1 MISCRVSGFLILCLF
16 AELVCGSAFA
26 DQAFALTQA
35 PEDGFLQAPADQIS
49 ADRIAA
55 VREAPGER
63 IKRRI
68 QRRRE
73 RQSQKQEA
81 GHWPDYDACQDM
93 EEQPFFL
100 DNTEEK
106 TEGRFCFFCDR
117 RAGAQTERATE
128 ESLKPAAA
136 AVSKKSFQER
146 LRSRIKGLTEA
157 RIYEIRLM
165 RHCVQGAAAAGG
177 PPFNQVDP
185 QLIEAVCRQK
195 KEAVQNAAGK
205 RSLMRERLALSSP
218 RLRHPD
224 FLNHPG
230 AYWQSLSPSHPLPDL
245 PAAGKLNPQEQ
256 KKVFDAIVKTLAET
270 PLEGLDS
277 AALKERLE
285 NNRPLFRPVKG
296 DKRFLGPKDKQ
307 KLMEALRALSKEN
320 RTLYYELL
328 TENPLSA
335 YLSSDQPSQDEQDQA
350 LEKMENNLSS
360 HLKTV
365 ASADTEA
372 LLSAY
377 RPLAEELLAEAPEYC
392 RTAERARLK
401 AEKDQASADN
411 LFLGA
416 SLAGLA
422 PCFAGGF
429 VAVGVC
435 IAVEGGLVLYEM
447 RKSGGALRESFA
459 RALTGR
465 NLEAVS
471 HLEEKQKDH
480 HFNTMLFPLLLLEA
494 GAVVRAG
501 KQIRKSAARRGA
513 SSDAKD

>member
-165 RHCVQGAAAAGG
+165 RHCVQGRRRG
-177 PPFNQVDP
+177 
-185 QLIEAVCRQK
+185 R
-195 KEAVQNAAGK
+195 
-205 RSLMRERLALSSP
+205 R
-218 RLRHPD
+218 
-224 FLNHPG
+224 
-230 AYWQSLSPSHPLPDL
+230 
-245 PAAGKLNPQEQ
+245 
-256 KKVFDAIVKTLAET
+256 
-270 PLEGLDS
+270 
-277 AALKERLE
+277 AAL
-285 NNRPLFRPVKG
+285 
-296 DKRFLGPKDKQ
+296 Q
-307 KLMEALRALSKEN
+307 
-320 RTLYYELL
+320 
-328 TENPLSA
+328 
-335 YLSSDQPSQDEQDQA
+335 SS
-350 LEKMENNLSS
+350 
-360 HLKTV
+360 
-365 ASADTEA
+365 
-372 LLSAY
+372 
-377 RPLAEELLAEAPEYC
+377 
-392 RTAERARLK
+392 
-401 AEKDQASADN
+401 
-411 LFLGA
+411 
-416 SLAGLA
+416 
-422 PCFAGGF
+422 
-429 VAVGVC
+429 
-435 IAVEGGLVLYEM
+435 
-447 RKSGGALRESFA
+447 
-459 RALTGR
+459 
-465 NLEAVS
+465 
-471 HLEEKQKDH
+471 
-480 HFNTMLFPLLLLEA
+480 
-494 GAVVRAG
+494 
-501 KQIRKSAARRGA
+501 
-513 SSDAKD
+513 